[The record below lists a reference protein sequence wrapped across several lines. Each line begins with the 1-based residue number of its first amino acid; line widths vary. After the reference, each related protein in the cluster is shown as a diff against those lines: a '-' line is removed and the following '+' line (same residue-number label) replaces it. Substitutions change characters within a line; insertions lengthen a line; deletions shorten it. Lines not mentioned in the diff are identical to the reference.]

1 VDEGHGVAKE
11 VSIPSIGRAVRYHEH
26 GEPREVLQMDELPV
40 PELGVG
46 EVLLEMQATTVHPSD
61 IGLINGSYGR
71 LRDLP
76 AVGGREG
83 VGKVISIGSGVDEKV
98 VGRPVALPD
107 DQGTWQDYVKARADD
122 LILLPALIP
131 FDQLAISILNPLTAW
146 RLLNDFEYLKEGD
159 FVIQNAGNSAV
170 GLSIIQFAK
179 KIGINLISL
188 VRSEERRAEL
198 IDFGAGEVWIDDDDV
213 PDLAK
218 EFTDGKGCALG
229 LNSVGGRSALRLAR
243 SLGEGGVHVTFG
255 AMDSSPVRFPTRS
268 LIFDDVRFVGFWL
281 DKWKRKQSPA
291 RLRNALEEVLQPL
304 ALAEIRHP
312 IDKVFGLDEFDQALA
327 RNSESRMGKVLLA
340 RDKDVIT

>member
-1 VDEGHGVAKE
+1 MDEGHGMAE
-11 VSIPSIGRAVRYHEH
+11 EMSIPSTGRAVRYYEH
-26 GEPREVLQMDELPV
+26 GDPGEVLQMEEIPV
-40 PELGVG
+40 PEVGAG
-46 EVLLEMQATTVHPSD
+46 EVLLEMQATTIHPSD
-61 IGLINGSYGR
+61 IGLINGSYGH

-83 VGKVISIGSGVDEKV
+83 VGKVVSVGSGVDEKV
-98 VGRPVALPD
+98 VGRPVAMPD
-107 DQGTWQDYVKARADD
+107 GQGTWQDYAKASADD
-122 LILLPALIP
+122 LILLPALVP

-170 GLSIIQFAK
+170 GLSVAQFAK
-179 KIGINLISL
+179 KMGLNLISL

-198 IDFGAGEVWIDDDDV
+198 IDFGAGEVWIDDDEV
-213 PDLAK
+213 PNRTNELT
-218 EFTDGKGCALG
+218 EGKGCVLG

-255 AMDSSPVRFPTRS
+255 AMDGSPIRFPTRS

-291 RLRNALEEVLQPL
+291 SLRNAVEEVLQPL
-304 ALAEIRHP
+304 ALTEISHP
-312 IDKVFGLDEFDQALA
+312 VDKVFGLDEFAGALA
-327 RNSESRMGKVLLA
+327 RNSESRMGKVLLV
-340 RDKDVIT
+340 REKGSLG

>member
-1 VDEGHGVAKE
+1 MDESHGVAKE
-11 VSIPSIGRAVRYHEH
+11 VSIPTIGRAVRYHEH
-26 GEPREVLQMDELPV
+26 GDPGEVLQIEEIPV
-40 PELGVG
+40 PELGEG
-46 EVLLEMQATTVHPSD
+46 EVLLELQATTIHPSD
-61 IGLINGSYGR
+61 LGLINGSYGR

-83 VGKVISIGSGVDEKV
+83 VGKVVSVGPGVDEKV

-107 DQGTWQDYVKARADD
+107 DQGAWQDYQKARADD
-122 LILLPALIP
+122 LILLPALVP

-170 GLSIIQFAK
+170 GQSIIQFAK

-188 VRSEERRAEL
+188 VRSEERKSEL
-198 IDFGAGEVWIDDDDV
+198 IEIGAGEVWIDEDDV
-213 PDLAK
+213 PDRTK
-218 EFTDGKGCALG
+218 ELTSGKGCALG

-255 AMDSSPVRFPTRS
+255 AMDRSPVHFPTRS
-268 LIFDDVRFVGFWL
+268 LIFNDVRFVGFWL
-281 DKWKRKQSPA
+281 DKWKKKQTPA
-291 RLRNALEEVLQPL
+291 SLRNAIENVLQPL
-304 ALAEIRHP
+304 ALTEIRHSV
-312 IDKVFGLDEFDQALA
+312 DKVFGLEEFARALE

-340 RDKDVIT
+340 RDKDSLK